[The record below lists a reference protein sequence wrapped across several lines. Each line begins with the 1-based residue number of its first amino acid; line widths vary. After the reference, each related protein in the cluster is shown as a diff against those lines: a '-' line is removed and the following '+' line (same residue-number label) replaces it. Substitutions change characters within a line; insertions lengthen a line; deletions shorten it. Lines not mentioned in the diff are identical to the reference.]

1 MGVFNMVMY
10 IYFIRLIIQ
19 RKKIFKKMIEKMEQV
34 FKGSFK
40 IVFDFIG
47 FGKYQDGFLIYQY
60 VVVWNW

>member
-40 IVFDFIG
+40 IVFDG
-47 FGKYQDGFLIYQY
+47 F
-60 VVVWNW
+60 